1 MQPPCEDRQTSQ
13 WAWQGRLAVVVG
25 LSTAALPP
33 AAWLC
38 SAPSAAGAL
47 GAQPQQSAI
56 TSSCVHRITE
66 QIGLEGTFKVT
77 EFQTLPWAGCPQQMM
92 LLWAP
97 PGMGT
102 HTSLD
107 VGMSWQRAAN
117 RKGTAARGL
126 LHTDSES
133 LLYMTSGLWLQD
145 SRRKCASHCRLPCQ
159 SILIG
164 AWADKMGVEL
174 MVMGNVPV
182 GSMRNLL
189 LLSRITIYRAVGTNF
204 FSMIWKDLN

>member
-77 EFQTLPWAGCPQQMM
+77 EFQTLPRAGCPQQIR

-97 PGMGT
+97 TLLLM
-102 HTSLD
+102 LAW
-107 VGMSWQRAAN
+107 VGSVQQTGRGQQHEGCCTRTVNLYSTWPQASGY
-117 RKGTAARGL
+117 KTAG
-126 LHTDSES
+126 E
-133 LLYMTSGLWLQD
+133 
-145 SRRKCASHCRLPCQ
+145 
-159 SILIG
+159 
-164 AWADKMGVEL
+164 
-174 MVMGNVPV
+174 NVPHTA
-182 GSMRNLL
+182 GCL
-189 LLSRITIYRAVGTNF
+189 AKAF
-204 FSMIWKDLN
+204 W